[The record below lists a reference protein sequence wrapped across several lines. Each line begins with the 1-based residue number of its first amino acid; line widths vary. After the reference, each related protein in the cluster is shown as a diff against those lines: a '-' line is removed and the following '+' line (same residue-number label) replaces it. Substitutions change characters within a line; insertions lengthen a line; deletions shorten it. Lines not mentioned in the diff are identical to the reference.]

1 VSTDRLAELVRFYE
15 TLAPQTLGE
24 LARFYVEDAYFRDP
38 FNEVRRRADIEA
50 IFARMFDSLDAPRF
64 TVTGRFVQGE
74 EAVLLW
80 EFEFAVRAWRPRERH
95 LIGGVSHLRFTP
107 DGRVAAHRD
116 YWDAAELYET
126 LPVLGAVLRA
136 IKRRMA

>member
-1 VSTDRLAELVRFYE
+1 MSTDRLAELVRFYE

-24 LARFYVEDAYFRDP
+24 LARLYAEDAYFRDP

-50 IFARMFDSLDAPRF
+50 IFARMFESLAAPRF
-64 TVTGRFVQGE
+64 TVTGRFAQGD
-74 EAVLLW
+74 EAMLLW
-80 EFEFAVRAWRPRERH
+80 DFAFAVRAWRPRERH
-95 LIGGVSHLRFTP
+95 LIRGASHLRFAA

-126 LPVLGAVLRA
+126 LPVLGALLRA
-136 IKRRMA
+136 VKRRMG